1 MRPHSYPSGDCSHAS
16 FPALGRLVL
25 AILVAVTVGANSA
38 DAVILYETGP
48 TGSYDPSADT
58 AAPTGP
64 LADSGWQDE
73 GVFGGELGT
82 AIAPNYFITAAHI
95 GGNVGDSFLFDN
107 TSYTTTASYS
117 DPGTDLR
124 IWQVNGTL
132 PNYAP
137 IYTGAPGSEVGL
149 SLVVF
154 GRGTQRGDPYVLP
167 DSQVGGWLWGASD
180 GTQRWGTGTV
190 GSVVTAAGLG
200 SLLQVPFQASGGFTQ
215 AQLSAGDSGGG
226 IFIYNVASAQWQLA
240 GINFGVDGPF
250 SASPTGSNPFL
261 AALFDTTGLYEQD
274 DLGNWIAADNPS
286 AFYASEIAANT
297 PFIDSVIAVPE
308 PATWATG
315 FLTAASI
322 LFSWT
327 WRKR

>member
-1 MRPHSYPSGDCSHAS
+1 VYSDSSLFKVRPYLS
-16 FPALGRLVL
+16 RLVL
-25 AILVAVTVGANSA
+25 AIFFVAIGAGSA

-58 AAPTGP
+58 AAPTGG
-64 LADSGWQDE
+64 LAGSGWQDE
-73 GVFGGELGT
+73 GTFGGELGT

-95 GGNVGDSFLFDN
+95 GGNVGDSFVFNN
-107 TSYTTTASYS
+107 TSYSTTASYS

-137 IYTGAPGSEVGL
+137 IYSGAPGSEVGL

-154 GRGTQRGDPYVLP
+154 GRGTDRGSPYVLP
-167 DSQVGGWLWGASD
+167 DSQVGGWLWGGG

-190 GSVVTAAGLG
+190 GSIVVATGLG

-226 IFIYNVASAQWQLA
+226 VFIYNVAAGQWELD
-240 GINFGVDGPF
+240 GINYGVDGPF
-250 SASPTGSNPFL
+250 SASPDGSNPFL

-274 DLGNWIAADNPS
+274 DQGNWVAATNPS

-297 PFIDSVIAVPE
+297 AFINSVIAVPE

-315 FLTAASI
+315 VLTAAGT
-322 LFSWT
+322 LLSWIR
-327 WRKR
+327 RKR